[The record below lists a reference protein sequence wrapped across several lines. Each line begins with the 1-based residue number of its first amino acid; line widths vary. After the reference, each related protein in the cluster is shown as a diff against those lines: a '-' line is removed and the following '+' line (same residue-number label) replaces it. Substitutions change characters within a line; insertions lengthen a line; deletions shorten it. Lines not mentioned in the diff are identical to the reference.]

1 MKNKIQW
8 KDVVGYEG
16 LYKVSNDGQVMS
28 CARVVQHPN
37 NQFAKTQTYPDRIMK
52 LKKNKHGYMEVKLS
66 KNGHRRDWMVHRL
79 VAFAF
84 IDQVEG
90 KPYIDHIDGNKAN
103 NTVKN
108 LEWVSMAENNQRA
121 YDTGLK
127 ARVHAGQ
134 FLKGV
139 PLALQPNLRRE

>member
-1 MKNKIQW
+1 MKIQW
-8 KDVVGYEG
+8 RDVVGYEG

-37 NQFAKTQTYPDRIMK
+37 NPFAKTQTYPDRIMK
-52 LKKNKHGYMEVKLS
+52 LKKNKYGYMEVKLS
-66 KNGHRRDWMVHRL
+66 KNGHRKDWMVHRL

-84 IDQVEG
+84 IDQVDG
-90 KPYIDHIDGNKAN
+90 KPYIDHIDGNKSN

-108 LEWVSMAENNQRA
+108 LEWVSIAENNQRA

-127 ARVHAGQ
+127 ARIHAGQ

-139 PLALQPNLRRE
+139 PLALQPNLRRQK